1 MLPTNIVNN
10 GTGHLAHTNEV
21 HLRINELYDGT
32 GWRNLSST
40 LINGWTASKIQI
52 IRRGWR
58 VTLIIRNL
66 VSTSGT
72 GTTQIMS
79 SLPVGFRPAAAL
91 VRYPTADNSQFYIE
105 IGGQVTA
112 PVTVFTPVGA
122 DIVIEW
128 DAVGALPTTG
138 LPGAQVTV

>member
-1 MLPTNIVNN
+1 MVLPTSVVAG
-10 GTGHLAHTNEV
+10 GTGHLAHSNEAY
-21 HLRINELYDGT
+21 LRINEFYDGT
-32 GWRNLSST
+32 GWRNLAST
-40 LINGWTASKIQI
+40 LNSGVTASKIQI

-66 VSTSGT
+66 VFTSGT
-72 GTTQIMS
+72 GTVQIMT

-105 IGGQVTA
+105 VGGQVTV
-112 PVTVFTPVGA
+112 PVTVSTPVGA

-128 DAVGALPTTG
+128 DAAGTLPTTG
-138 LPGAQVTV
+138 LPGVAV